1 MEQQEIKER
10 IYQFLTKLKK
20 ADGLEYDT
28 ELFKSKYITSLFALQ
43 IVQFIEKEFHIKL
56 GRKDITEANFHTINA
71 MAELV
76 HQRLSS
82 GRGPAWR
89 TDRPRS
95 NV

>member
-56 GRKDITEANFHTINA
+56 GRKDITEASFHTINA

-82 GRGPAWR
+82 GR
-89 TDRPRS
+89 
-95 NV
+95 

>member
-43 IVQFIEKEFHIKL
+43 IVMFLEKEFSIKL
-56 GRKDITEANFHTINA
+56 GRKDITEQNFHTINA

-76 HQRLSS
+76 QLRL
-82 GRGPAWR
+82 GAGGGK
-89 TDRPRS
+89 
-95 NV
+95 NG

>member
-1 MEQQEIKER
+1 MELQEIKER

-82 GRGPAWR
+82 GR
-89 TDRPRS
+89 
-95 NV
+95 

>member
-1 MEQQEIKER
+1 MELQEIKER

-43 IVQFIEKEFHIKL
+43 IVQFIEKEFRIKL

-76 HQRLSS
+76 QQRLSG
-82 GRGPAWR
+82 GR
-89 TDRPRS
+89 
-95 NV
+95 

>member
-1 MEQQEIKER
+1 MEQQEIKGR

-82 GRGPAWR
+82 GR
-89 TDRPRS
+89 
-95 NV
+95 

>member
-28 ELFKSKYITSLFALQ
+28 ELFKSKYITSLFVLQ

-82 GRGPAWR
+82 GR
-89 TDRPRS
+89 
-95 NV
+95 

>member
-1 MEQQEIKER
+1 MELQEIKER

-43 IVQFIEKEFHIKL
+43 IVQFIEREFRIKL

-76 HQRLSS
+76 QQRLNG
-82 GRGPAWR
+82 GR
-89 TDRPRS
+89 
-95 NV
+95 

>member
-10 IYQFLTKLKK
+10 IYQFRTKLKK

-82 GRGPAWR
+82 GR
-89 TDRPRS
+89 
-95 NV
+95 

>member
-56 GRKDITEANFHTINA
+56 GRKDIMEANFHTINA

-82 GRGPAWR
+82 GR
-89 TDRPRS
+89 
-95 NV
+95 

>member
-1 MEQQEIKER
+1 MGQQEIKER

-82 GRGPAWR
+82 GR
-89 TDRPRS
+89 
-95 NV
+95 

>member
-28 ELFKSKYITSLFALQ
+28 ELFKSKYITSLFALR

-82 GRGPAWR
+82 GR
-89 TDRPRS
+89 
-95 NV
+95 

>member
-76 HQRLSS
+76 HQRPSS
-82 GRGPAWR
+82 GR
-89 TDRPRS
+89 
-95 NV
+95 

>member
-1 MEQQEIKER
+1 MEKQEIKER

-82 GRGPAWR
+82 GR
-89 TDRPRS
+89 
-95 NV
+95 

>member
-56 GRKDITEANFHTINA
+56 GRKDIPEANFHTINA

-82 GRGPAWR
+82 GR
-89 TDRPRS
+89 
-95 NV
+95 

>member
-43 IVQFIEKEFHIKL
+43 IVQFIEKEFHITL

-82 GRGPAWR
+82 GR
-89 TDRPRS
+89 
-95 NV
+95 

>member
-1 MEQQEIKER
+1 MELQEIKER

-28 ELFKSKYITSLFALQ
+28 ELFKSKYITSLFGLQ
-43 IVQFIEKEFHIKL
+43 IVQFIEKEFRIKL

-76 HQRLSS
+76 QQRLSG
-82 GRGPAWR
+82 GR
-89 TDRPRS
+89 
-95 NV
+95 

>member
-1 MEQQEIKER
+1 MEQQETKER
-10 IYQFLTKLKK
+10 ICQFLSKLKK

-43 IVQFIEKEFHIKL
+43 IVQFFEKEFHIKL

-76 HQRLSS
+76 HQRLSG
-82 GRGPAWR
+82 GR
-89 TDRPRS
+89 
-95 NV
+95 

>member
-82 GRGPAWR
+82 GR
-89 TDRPRS
+89 
-95 NV
+95 

>member
-43 IVQFIEKEFHIKL
+43 IVQFIEKGFHIKL

-82 GRGPAWR
+82 GR
-89 TDRPRS
+89 
-95 NV
+95 

>member
-43 IVQFIEKEFHIKL
+43 IVQYIKL

-82 GRGPAWR
+82 GR
-89 TDRPRS
+89 
-95 NV
+95 

>member
-1 MEQQEIKER
+1 MELQEIKER

-28 ELFKSKYITSLFALQ
+28 ELVKSKYITSLFALQ
-43 IVQFIEKEFHIKL
+43 IVQFIEREFRIKL

-76 HQRLSS
+76 QQRLNG
-82 GRGPAWR
+82 GR
-89 TDRPRS
+89 
-95 NV
+95 

>member
-10 IYQFLTKLKK
+10 IHQFLTKLKK

-82 GRGPAWR
+82 GR
-89 TDRPRS
+89 
-95 NV
+95 